1 MGAGGAGMRASIELV
16 NSGLKTVIVTKSL
29 LGKAH
34 TVMAEGGI
42 AASLGDVDP
51 QDNWKVHFNDTV
63 VEGVYIGDWR
73 MAEILAKEA
82 PERVYELEKYGALFD
97 RTPEGKIMQRAFGA
111 HTYRRL
117 CHVGDKTGLEIIRTL
132 EDQVLHKDIKVFD
145 ETIITKIIVAGGRV
159 AGAVGLKIREGKFIF
174 IKAKAILVATGG
186 LGRLYHVTS
195 NSWES
200 TGDGIALAFKSG
212 AVLRDMEMIQFH
224 PTGMV
229 WPPGVKG
236 LLVTEGVRGEGG
248 MLFNTKGERFML
260 RYSPQKKE
268 LDARDVVARAIYHE
282 IMSGNGTEH
291 GGVYLDIRHKGAAFI
306 KKKLPGMY
314 DQFKDFAGVD
324 ITKERMEVAPTVH
337 YFMGGIMV
345 EADTCATNVKGLYSA
360 GEAAGGLHGA
370 NRLGGNSLADILV
383 FGRRAGIAMV
393 EYIKSAGMP
402 KVNDSEVIDEIN
414 RIKSYLNPSGSNPY
428 PIITEL
434 RDTMSNNV
442 GIIRDEKGLF
452 EALEKIK
459 ELRAKVSSIGVKGS
473 LVFNQGLIACIELEN
488 MLLLAECT
496 VRSALERKESRGA
509 HTRSD
514 YPKKDP
520 AMKLNFTCTY
530 DSGSIKIGT
539 SQIKEM
545 PPELKS
551 IITPEVY

>member
-1 MGAGGAGMRASIELV
+1 MRAALELV
-16 NSGLKTVIVTKSL
+16 KSNLKVVIVTKSL

-51 QDNWKVHFNDTV
+51 EDNWKVHFNDTV
-63 VEGVYIGDWR
+63 VEGVYIGDWH
-73 MAEILAKEA
+73 MAELLAKEA

-117 CHVGDKTGLEIIRTL
+117 CHVGDKTGMELIRTL
-132 EDQVLHKDIKVFD
+132 EDQVLHKNVTVLD
-145 ETIITKIIVAGGRV
+145 ETIITRIFTSNGAV
-159 AGAVGLKIREGKFIF
+159 AGAIGLRIRDGKFVL
-174 IKAKAILVATGG
+174 IKSKATLVATGG
-186 LGRLYHVTS
+186 CGRLYHVTS

-200 TGDGIALAFKSG
+200 TGEGIALAFKAG
-212 AVLRDMEMIQFH
+212 ATLRDMEMVQFH

-248 MLFNTKGERFML
+248 LLFNTKGERFML

-268 LDARDVVARAIYHE
+268 LDARDVVARAIHNE
-282 IMSGNGTEH
+282 IKEGRGTEH

-337 YFMGGIMV
+337 YFMGGIAV
-345 EADTCATNVKGLYSA
+345 DAETGATNVKGMYSA

-383 FGRRAGIAMV
+383 FGRRAGAAMTD
-393 EYIKSAGMP
+393 YIKSSAQRT
-402 KVNDSEVIDEIN
+402 VINENDVKAEVD
-414 RIKSYLNPSGSNPY
+414 RVKSYLKADGSNPY
-428 PIITEL
+428 DIMAKL
-434 RDTMSNNV
+434 RDAMSEKV
-442 GIIRDEKGLF
+442 GIIRTGKDLV
-452 EALEKIK
+452 EALDEIRTL
-459 ELRAKVSSIGVKGS
+459 ESQVGSIGVKGG
-473 LVFNQGLIACIELEN
+473 LLFNQGLMACIELEN
-488 MLLLAECT
+488 MLLVAKCI
-496 VRSALERKESRGA
+496 VMSALQRKESRGA

-520 AMKLNFTCTY
+520 EFRLNITCSYSDGKVVLGTR
-530 DSGSIKIGT
+530 SIPD
-539 SQIKEM
+539 M
-545 PPELKS
+545 PDDLKS
-551 IITPEVY
+551 IVTPEAY